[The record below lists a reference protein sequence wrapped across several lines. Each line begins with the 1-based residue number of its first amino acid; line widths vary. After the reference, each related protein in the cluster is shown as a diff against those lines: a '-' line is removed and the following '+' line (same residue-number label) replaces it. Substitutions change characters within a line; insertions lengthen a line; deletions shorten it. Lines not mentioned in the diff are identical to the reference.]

1 MVRWI
6 TLLTDFGHRDVY
18 VGVMKGV
25 IFSIYPQAQVIDL
38 CHEIPPQDC
47 RTASFQL
54 LQAFPYFPKG
64 TVHLVV
70 VDPGVGTSRRAIALD
85 FGNAYGVGP
94 DNGIFSQVCDRYP
107 PQRVVE
113 LTQPHFWRTPNPSA
127 TFHGRD
133 IFAPVA
139 AHLSRGVDLMALG
152 EPLDPKVLVQL
163 PDLGYE
169 STPRGV
175 RGSIQASDRFGNLIT
190 TLPAELLAK
199 GYHWVEIQGQRI
211 PIAKTKTYGDVPPHH
226 LIALAGSHGF
236 IEIAVNGGSAQRVLG
251 CENGDP
257 VWLMRRS

>member
-1 MVRWI
+1 MTCWI
-6 TLLTDFGHRDVY
+6 TLLTDFGHQDAY

-25 IFSIYPQAQVIDL
+25 IFSIHPQAQVIDL

-70 VDPGVGTSRRAIALD
+70 VDPGVGTRRRAIALD

-94 DNGIFSQVCDRYP
+94 DNGVFSQVCDRYP

-113 LTQPHFWRTPNPSA
+113 LTQPAFWRTPNPSA

-139 AHLSRGVDLMALG
+139 AHLAAGTDFGRLGSAIDPQSLVRLSHLTYEMTPQGVQG
-152 EPLDPKVLVQL
+152 W
-163 PDLGYE
+163 
-169 STPRGV
+169 
-175 RGSIQASDRFGNLIT
+175 IQAIDHFGNVIT
-190 TLPAELLAK
+190 TFPAALLAK
-199 GYHWVEIQGQRI
+199 GYHYIQIQGQQI
-211 PIAKTKTYGDVPPHH
+211 PLLHTYGDAPHQQ
-226 LIALAGSHGF
+226 LMALVGSHGF
-236 IEIAVNGGSAQRVLG
+236 IELAVNGGSAQLVLG
-251 CENGDP
+251 CHNGDAL
-257 VWLMRRS
+257 WLV

>member
-1 MVRWI
+1 MVRCI
-6 TLLTDFGHRDVY
+6 TLLTDFGHQDVY

-25 IFSIYPQAQVIDL
+25 IFRIYPQAQVIDL
-38 CHEIPPQDC
+38 CHDIPPQDC

-54 LQAFPYFPKG
+54 LQAFPYFPEG

-70 VDPGVGTSRRAIALD
+70 VDPGVGTTRRAIALD

-139 AHLSRGVDLMALG
+139 AHLAAGTDFALLGSAIDPHSLMRLPHLTYEVTPQGVQG
-152 EPLDPKVLVQL
+152 WVQAI
-163 PDLGYE
+163 DH
-169 STPRGV
+169 
-175 RGSIQASDRFGNLIT
+175 FGNVIT
-190 TLPAELLAK
+190 TLPATLLAN
-199 GYHWVEIQGQRI
+199 GYQQIEIQGQRI
-211 PIAKTKTYGDVPPHH
+211 SLVHTYGDAPRQH
-226 LIALAGSHGF
+226 LVALVGSHGF
-236 IEIAVNGGSAQRVLG
+236 IELAVNGGSAQSLLG
-251 CENGDP
+251 CQNGDP
-257 VWLMRRS
+257 LWLV